1 MEDIEFEQEITFNQV
16 RDSLLLN
23 LQKEYVAVVC
33 AFRPST
39 FDSNFRLMVD
49 IEDKLT
55 GDIWRGDYQ
64 QKYIEEIAAK
74 AGSAKTFPVFFKM
87 L

>member
-1 MEDIEFEQEITFNQV
+1 
-16 RDSLLLN
+16 
-23 LQKEYVAVVC
+23 
-33 AFRPST
+33 
-39 FDSNFRLMVD
+39 MVD

-87 L
+87 LQTAVQRLEQQTIYLDMLT